1 MNVQARYL
9 SPTTAVALFKTK
21 HVNGL
26 TEDELGM
33 LLSQYPTVNEQRFYD
48 ALTEATFVIDGEPIY
63 TFDDVAY
70 AITSAVYVSLIDE
83 DYEPL

>member
-1 MNVQARYL
+1 M

-21 HVNGL
+21 HVNGF

-63 TFDDVAY
+63 AFENVAY
-70 AITSAVYVSLIDE
+70 ALTSAVYVSLIDE

>member
-21 HVNGL
+21 HVNGF

-63 TFDDVAY
+63 AFQDVVY
-70 AITSAVYVSLIDE
+70 ALTSAVYASLIDE

>member
-21 HVNGL
+21 HVNGF

-48 ALTEATFVIDGEPIY
+48 ALTEATFVIHGERIY
-63 TFDDVAY
+63 DFQDVVY
-70 AITSAVYVSLIDE
+70 ALTSAVYVSLIDE

>member
-9 SPTTAVALFKTK
+9 SPTTALALFKTK
-21 HVNGL
+21 HVNGF

-48 ALTEATFVIDGEPIY
+48 ALTKATFVIDGEPIY
-63 TFDDVAY
+63 AFEDVDY
-70 AITSAVYVSLIDE
+70 ALTSAVYVSLIDE

>member
-1 MNVQARYL
+1 MNAPVRY
-9 SPTTAVALFKTK
+9 SFPIAAVALFKTK
-21 HVNGL
+21 HLEGF
-26 TEDELGM
+26 TSDELGL

-70 AITSAVYVSLIDE
+70 ALTSAIYAKQIYE